1 MSSRALMA
9 RAAVRPVRQRSQF
22 TCMAASASMAL
33 GALGIDVDED
43 TVNRVMGAKPL
54 HGASWEDALATAQYF
69 GCRATLHAPCTI
81 EQLKAWTD
89 EGLPVL
95 IGWNPEGRPWS
106 HASLVFDVDEDYVHV
121 ADPNCPNPDQTV
133 RSVPIQEFLEKWK
146 EDRGDFLV
154 RRPAMKF
161 QREIDPAGVPINKV
175 DRANPDYPA
184 GVSPRVMTAGKKE
197 RNSIKDRAMS
207 RFLKHGPVIKDDS
220 NETLPE
226 MAGARRQMLLEQG
239 LAGLPGAGM
248 GAGFHKDKSRY
259 DRKRDRSFEREAARY
274 AASDG
279 VRPED
284 VTGAP
289 VGTLV
294 VLYLENGDRWTA
306 WRRVGPKKTDWRS
319 QVPSSSS
326 PDKWEDSSNPRLL
339 EPYAFVAMMKA
350 ISREGSKM
358 RIIPARGAS
367 ARYAKNLPAD
377 VERYVQGGKDQ
388 GLPEDEAWAVAWS
401 RYCKYKNPG
410 SDHCQMDP
418 GDYFPGR
425 KAAETT
431 MSNNYWDGYNKTA
444 GKGIDPQKEARFTEG
459 PEGQREFQDWKEKQ
473 PEEFQQEWDQNTEE
487 YGDKFKTAAARGA
500 MSIALASFNK
510 VRRAA
515 SAGRLPPATLYKLA
529 RALKSAAEECEA
541 EEDKEAADF
550 LGS

>member
-1 MSSRALMA
+1 MSPRALRA
-9 RAAVRPVRQRSQF
+9 RADVRPMRQRSQF

-106 HASLVFDVDEDYVHV
+106 HASLVFDVDDMNVHV
-121 ADPNCPNPDQTV
+121 ADPNCPNPDHTV
-133 RSVPIQEFLEKWK
+133 RVVPIQEFLEKWK
-146 EDRGDFLV
+146 EDRGDYLV

-161 QREIDPAGVPINKV
+161 QREIDPFGIPVNKV
-175 DRANPDYPA
+175 DPFNPWYPE
-184 GVSPRVMTAGKKE
+184 GVSPRAMTAGKKE

-207 RFLKHGPVIKDDS
+207 RFLKHGPVVKDDS

-226 MAGARRQMLLEQG
+226 MAGARRQMLVEQG

-248 GAGFHKDKSRY
+248 GAGFHKDKTRY
-259 DRKRDRSFEREAARY
+259 DRKRDRAFEREA
-274 AASDG
+274 S
-279 VRPED
+279 V
-284 VTGAP
+284 
-289 VGTLV
+289 
-294 VLYLENGDRWTA
+294 
-306 WRRVGPKKTDWRS
+306 
-319 QVPSSSS
+319 
-326 PDKWEDSSNPRLL
+326 
-339 EPYAFVAMMKA
+339 
-350 ISREGSKM
+350 
-358 RIIPARGAS
+358 
-367 ARYAKNLPAD
+367 RYAKNLPAD
-377 VERYVQGGKDQ
+377 VERYVQEGKDQ

-425 KAAETT
+425 KATETT
-431 MSNNYWDGYNKTA
+431 MSNNYWDGYKTA
-444 GKGIDPQKEARFTEG
+444 GAKVAGRKDDGNIPKERDRARQETDNKEERRDRAKGVDPQKEARFTEG
-459 PEGQREFQDWKEKQ
+459 PEGEREFQDWKEKQ
-473 PEEFQQEWDQNTEE
+473 PEEFQQEWDRNTEE
-487 YGDKFKTAAARGA
+487 YGDKFKTAAAKGA
-500 MSIALASFNK
+500 MNIALSSFAR

-515 SAGRLPPATLYKLA
+515 AAGRLPASTLYKLA
-529 RALKSAAEECEA
+529 RALKTAAEECEA
-541 EEDKEAADF
+541 EEEGDKEAADF